1 MHKFIYQEIS
11 FIMNNSLSGS
21 QKLYDLTINWRAES
35 VKDILSKTNKFEIY
49 YGFSQSPFG
58 NVLIM
63 STALGICGL
72 AFSDKIGN
80 ARAMRD
86 MTQRWPYTKFTHDK
100 NHATNLSARV
110 FDFSGR
116 INLHII
122 GSPFQIKVWRA
133 LLQIKAGQ
141 VVTYSDVATEID
153 QPSSV
158 RAVGTAIGRNP
169 ISFLIPCHRV
179 IQKSGGLGGYHW
191 GLSIKEYLLAYENKK
206 PKMFENKCHPLTL
219 KCVL

>member
-1 MHKFIYQEIS
+1 MD
-11 FIMNNSLSGS
+11 NSLSGS
-21 QKLYDLTINWRAES
+21 QKLYDLTIDWRAER

-58 NVLIM
+58 KVLIM
-63 STALGICGL
+63 STASGVCGL

-80 ARAMRD
+80 AKAMQD
-86 MTQRWPYTKFTHDK
+86 MTQRWPYAEFTNDVNHSTK
-100 NHATNLSARV
+100 LSAIL
-110 FDFSGR
+110 FNFSGK

-141 VVTYSDVATEID
+141 VVTYSDVATEIG

-191 GLSIKEYLLAYENKK
+191 GLAIKEYLLAFENKK
-206 PKMFENKCHPLTL
+206 SKN
-219 KCVL
+219 V

>member
-1 MHKFIYQEIS
+1 MD
-11 FIMNNSLSGS
+11 NSLSGS

-35 VKDILSKTNKFEIY
+35 VKDILSKTHKFEIY

-72 AFSDKIGN
+72 AFSDNMGN
-80 ARAMRD
+80 AKAMQD
-86 MTQRWPYTKFTHDK
+86 MTQRWPHAKFTHDE
-100 NHATNLSARV
+100 NHATNLSTAV
-110 FDFSGR
+110 FDFFGKT
-116 INLHII
+116 NLHII

-141 VVTYSDVATEID
+141 VATYSDVATEID
-153 QPSSV
+153 QPTSV

-169 ISFLIPCHRV
+169 ISFIIPCHRV
-179 IQKSGGLGGYHW
+179 VKKSGGLGGYHW
-191 GLSIKEYLLAYENKK
+191 GFALKKNLLTFENQKSKIYENKY
-206 PKMFENKCHPLTL
+206 HPLPV
-219 KCVL
+219 KSVL

>member
-1 MHKFIYQEIS
+1 MENS
-11 FIMNNSLSGS
+11 FSGS
-21 QKLYDLTINWRAES
+21 QKLYDLTIDWRAES
-35 VKDILSKTNKFEIY
+35 LRDILSKTKKFEIY

-58 NVLIM
+58 TVLIM
-63 STALGICGL
+63 STASGICGL

-80 ARAMRD
+80 ARAMED
-86 MTQRWPYTKFTHDK
+86 MAHRWPHAKFTHDE
-100 NHATNLSARV
+100 NHATNLSTIV
-110 FDFSGR
+110 FNFSGKT
-116 INLHII
+116 NLHII

-141 VVTYSDVATEID
+141 VVTYSDVATQID

-179 IQKSGGLGGYHW
+179 IQKSGGIGGYHW
-191 GLSIKEYLLAYENKK
+191 GLAIKEYLLAFENKK
-206 PKMFENKCHPLTL
+206 SKN
-219 KCVL
+219 V

>member
-1 MHKFIYQEIS
+1 
-11 FIMNNSLSGS
+11 MNNSLSGS
-21 QKLYDLTINWRAES
+21 QNLYDLTIDWRAES
-35 VKDILSKTNKFEIY
+35 VRNILSKTNKFEIY

-80 ARAMRD
+80 ARAMQD
-86 MTQRWPYTKFTHDK
+86 MTQRWPQAKFTHDE
-100 NHATNLSARV
+100 NHTTNLSAIV
-110 FDFSGR
+110 FDFSGS

-179 IQKSGGLGGYHW
+179 IQKSGELGGYHW
-191 GLSIKEYLLAYENKK
+191 GLKIKKYLLA
-206 PKMFENKCHPLTL
+206 FENKNS
-219 KCVL
+219 KNE

>member
-1 MHKFIYQEIS
+1 MD
-11 FIMNNSLSGS
+11 NSISGS
-21 QKLYDLTINWRAES
+21 QKFYDLNMDWRAES

-72 AFSDKIGN
+72 AFSDKVGN
-80 ARAMRD
+80 GRALQD
-86 MTQRWPYTKFTHDK
+86 MTQRWPHAKFTHDED
-100 NHATNLSARV
+100 HANKLSAIV
-110 FDFSGR
+110 FDFSGKT
-116 INLHII
+116 NLHII

-133 LLQIKAGQ
+133 ILQIQAGQ
-141 VVTYSDVATEID
+141 VVTYSDVAAEIN
-153 QPSSV
+153 QPLSV

-191 GLSIKEYLLAYENKK
+191 GLEIKEYLLTFENKK
-206 PKMFENKCHPLTL
+206 SKN
-219 KCVL
+219 V

>member
-1 MHKFIYQEIS
+1 MD
-11 FIMNNSLSGS
+11 NSLSGS

-35 VKDILSKTNKFEIY
+35 VKDILSKIHKFEIY

-72 AFSDKIGN
+72 AFSENTGN
-80 ARAMRD
+80 ARAMHD
-86 MTQRWPYTKFTHDK
+86 MTQRWPHAKFTHDE
-100 NHATNLSARV
+100 NHAKNLSAAV
-110 FDFSGR
+110 FDFSGKT
-116 INLHII
+116 NLHII

-133 LLQIKAGQ
+133 ILQIKAGQ

-179 IQKSGGLGGYHW
+179 VKKSGGLGGYHW
-191 GLSIKEYLLAYENKK
+191 GFALKEYLLTFEYKKSKIYEN
-206 PKMFENKCHPLTL
+206 ECHPLLL
-219 KCVL
+219 KSIL

>member
-1 MHKFIYQEIS
+1 
-11 FIMNNSLSGS
+11 MNNSLSGS

-80 ARAMRD
+80 ARAMQD
-86 MTQRWPYTKFTHDK
+86 MTQRWPYTKFTRDK

-179 IQKSGGLGGYHW
+179 IQKSGGLGGYPW

>member
-1 MHKFIYQEIS
+1 
-11 FIMNNSLSGS
+11 MNNSLSGS

-80 ARAMRD
+80 ARAMQD

-191 GLSIKEYLLAYENKK
+191 GLAIKEYLLAYENKK

>member
-1 MHKFIYQEIS
+1 
-11 FIMNNSLSGS
+11 MNNSLLGS
-21 QKLYDLTINWRAES
+21 QNLYDLTIDWRAES
-35 VKDILSKTNKFEIY
+35 VRNILSKTNKFEIY

-80 ARAMRD
+80 ARAMQD
-86 MTQRWPYTKFTHDK
+86 MTQRWPHAKFTHDE
-100 NHATNLSARV
+100 NHTTNLSAII

-153 QPSSV
+153 PPSSV
-158 RAVGTAIGRNP
+158 RAVGTAICRNP

-179 IQKSGGLGGYHW
+179 IPKSGGLGGYHW

-206 PKMFENKCHPLTL
+206 SKN
-219 KCVL
+219 V

>member
-1 MHKFIYQEIS
+1 ME
-11 FIMNNSLSGS
+11 NSLSGS
-21 QKLYDLTINWRAES
+21 QRLYDLTIDWRAERA
-35 VKDILSKTNKFEIY
+35 KDILSKTNKFEIY

-58 NVLIM
+58 EVLIM

-80 ARAMRD
+80 ARAMQD
-86 MTQRWPYTKFTHDK
+86 MSQRWPHAKFTHDE
-100 NHATNLSARV
+100 NHATNLSAIV

-116 INLHII
+116 TNLHII

-141 VVTYSDVATEID
+141 VVTYSDVATKIY

-191 GLSIKEYLLAYENKK
+191 GLAIKENLLTFENKK
-206 PKMFENKCHPLTL
+206 SKN
-219 KCVL
+219 V

>member
-1 MHKFIYQEIS
+1 
-11 FIMNNSLSGS
+11 MNNSLSGS
-21 QKLYDLTINWRAES
+21 QNLYDLTIDWRAES
-35 VKDILSKTNKFEIY
+35 VRNILSKTNKFEIY

-72 AFSDKIGN
+72 ALSDKIGN
-80 ARAMRD
+80 ARAMQD
-86 MTQRWPYTKFTHDK
+86 MTQRWPDAKFIHDE
-100 NHATNLSARV
+100 NHATNLSAIV

-179 IQKSGGLGGYHW
+179 IPKSGGLGGYHW
-191 GLSIKEYLLAYENKK
+191 GLSIKEYLLAY
-206 PKMFENKCHPLTL
+206 
-219 KCVL
+219 

>member
-1 MHKFIYQEIS
+1 
-11 FIMNNSLSGS
+11 MNNFLSGS

-35 VKDILSKTNKFEIY
+35 VKDILSKTNKFEMY

-80 ARAMRD
+80 ARAMQD

>member
-1 MHKFIYQEIS
+1 
-11 FIMNNSLSGS
+11 MNNSLSGS
-21 QKLYDLTINWRAES
+21 QNLYDLTIDWRAES
-35 VKDILSKTNKFEIY
+35 VRNILSKTNKFEIY

-80 ARAMRD
+80 ARAMQD
-86 MTQRWPYTKFTHDK
+86 MTQRWPHAKFIHDE
-100 NHATNLSARV
+100 NHTTNLSAIV

-191 GLSIKEYLLAYENKK
+191 GFAVKEYLLAFENKK
-206 PKMFENKCHPLTL
+206 SKNARK
-219 KCVL
+219 

>member
-1 MHKFIYQEIS
+1 MG
-11 FIMNNSLSGS
+11 NSLSGS
-21 QKLYDLTINWRAES
+21 QKLYDLYIEWRTES
-35 VKDILSKTNKFEIY
+35 VKDILLKNNKFEIY
-49 YGFSQSPFG
+49 YGFTKSPFG

-72 AFSDKIGN
+72 AFSDQVGNGN
-80 ARAMRD
+80 AMQD
-86 MTQRWPYTKFTHDK
+86 MTNRWPQAKFVDDPRL
-100 NHATNLSARV
+100 ASNLSAIV

-133 LLQIKAGQ
+133 LLQIKAGH
-141 VVTYSDVATEID
+141 VVTYSDVAAEID

-158 RAVGTAIGRNP
+158 RAVGTAIGCNP

-179 IQKSGGLGGYHW
+179 IHKSGGLGGYHW
-191 GLSIKEYLLAYENKK
+191 GRKIKEYLLA
-206 PKMFENKCHPLTL
+206 FENKNL
-219 KCVL
+219 KMSKISTTF

>member
-1 MHKFIYQEIS
+1 MD
-11 FIMNNSLSGS
+11 NSLSGS
-21 QKLYDLTINWRAES
+21 QKLYDLSIDWRAES
-35 VKDILSKTNKFEIY
+35 VRNILSKTKKFEIY

-63 STALGICGL
+63 STAFGICGL

-80 ARAMRD
+80 ARAMED
-86 MTQRWPYTKFTHDK
+86 MAHRWPHAKFTHDE
-100 NHATNLSARV
+100 NHATNLSTIV
-110 FDFSGR
+110 FNFSGKT
-116 INLHII
+116 NLHII

-179 IQKSGGLGGYHW
+179 IKKSGGLGGYHW
-191 GLSIKEYLLAYENKK
+191 GFAIKECLLA
-206 PKMFENKCHPLTL
+206 FENQKS
-219 KCVL
+219 KNV

>member
-1 MHKFIYQEIS
+1 MD
-11 FIMNNSLSGS
+11 NSLSGS

-35 VKDILSKTNKFEIY
+35 VRDIWSKTNKFEIY

-80 ARAMRD
+80 SRAMQD
-86 MTQRWPYTKFTHDK
+86 MTQRWPHAKFTHDE
-100 NHATNLSARV
+100 NHATNLSAIV

-206 PKMFENKCHPLTL
+206 SKMFENKCHPLTL

>member
-1 MHKFIYQEIS
+1 MD
-11 FIMNNSLSGS
+11 NSLSGS
-21 QKLYDLTINWRAES
+21 QKLYDLTIDWRAES
-35 VKDILSKTNKFEIY
+35 VRNILSKTKKFEIY

-63 STALGICGL
+63 STAFGICGL

-80 ARAMRD
+80 ARALED
-86 MTQRWPYTKFTHDK
+86 MTHRWPHAKFTHDE
-100 NHATNLSARV
+100 NHATNLSTIV
-110 FDFSGR
+110 FNFFGKT
-116 INLHII
+116 NLHII

-141 VVTYSDVATEID
+141 VVTYSDVATEIE

-179 IQKSGGLGGYHW
+179 IKRSGGLGGYHW
-191 GLSIKEYLLAYENKK
+191 GLAIKEYLLAFENKK
-206 PKMFENKCHPLTL
+206 SKNIRK
-219 KCVL
+219 

>member
-1 MHKFIYQEIS
+1 MD
-11 FIMNNSLSGS
+11 NSLSGS

-35 VKDILSKTNKFEIY
+35 VRDILPKTHKFEIY

-58 NVLIM
+58 TVLIM

-72 AFSDKIGN
+72 AFSENMGN
-80 ARAMRD
+80 ARAMHD
-86 MTQRWPYTKFTHDK
+86 MTQRWPQAKLIHDENQAK
-100 NHATNLSARV
+100 NLSTKV
-110 FDFSGR
+110 FDFSGK

-122 GSPFQIKVWRA
+122 GSPFQIKVWRE
-133 LLQIKAGQ
+133 LLQIQAGR
-141 VVTYSDVATEID
+141 VVTYSDVAAEID

-179 IQKSGGLGGYHW
+179 IKKSGRIGGYHW
-191 GLSIKEYLLAYENKK
+191 GLAIKEYLLA
-206 PKMFENKCHPLTL
+206 FENKNS
-219 KCVL
+219 K

>member
-1 MHKFIYQEIS
+1 MDNY
-11 FIMNNSLSGS
+11 LTGS
-21 QKLYDLTINWRAES
+21 QKLYDLTINWQAES
-35 VKDILSKTNKFEIY
+35 DKDILSKTNKFEIY

-72 AFSDKIGN
+72 AFSENMGN
-80 ARAMRD
+80 ARTMHD
-86 MTQRWPYTKFTHDK
+86 MTQRWPHAKFTYDE
-100 NHATNLSARV
+100 NHAKNLSAAV
-110 FDFSGR
+110 FDFSGKT
-116 INLHII
+116 NLHII

-133 LLQIKAGQ
+133 LLKIKAGQ

-179 IQKSGGLGGYHW
+179 VKKSGGLGGYHW
-191 GLSIKEYLLAYENKK
+191 GYALKKNLLNFENKK
-206 PKMFENKCHPLTL
+206 SKYTKISATVYL
-219 KCVL
+219 

>member
-1 MHKFIYQEIS
+1 MD
-11 FIMNNSLSGS
+11 NSLSGS

-35 VKDILSKTNKFEIY
+35 VKDILSKPNKFEIY

-80 ARAMRD
+80 ARAMQD

-191 GLSIKEYLLAYENKK
+191 GFAVKKYLLA
-206 PKMFENKCHPLTL
+206 FENNKS
-219 KCVL
+219 KNVRK

>member
-1 MHKFIYQEIS
+1 MG
-11 FIMNNSLSGS
+11 NSLSGS
-21 QKLYDLTINWRAES
+21 QKLYDLTIDWRAEN
-35 VKDILSKTNKFEIY
+35 VKDILSKTNKLEIY

-58 NVLIM
+58 EVLIM

-80 ARAMRD
+80 ARAMQD
-86 MTQRWPYTKFTHDK
+86 MSQRWPYAKFTHDE
-100 NHATNLSARV
+100 NNATNLSAIV

-116 INLHII
+116 TNLHII
-122 GSPFQIKVWRA
+122 GSSFQIKVWRA

-141 VVTYSDVATEID
+141 VVTYSDVAAKID

-158 RAVGTAIGRNP
+158 RAIGTAIGCNP

-179 IQKSGGLGGYHW
+179 IQKSGALGGYHW
-191 GLSIKEYLLAYENKK
+191 GLTIKKYLLT
-206 PKMFENKCHPLTL
+206 FENKSS
-219 KCVL
+219 KSE

>member
-1 MHKFIYQEIS
+1 
-11 FIMNNSLSGS
+11 MNNSLSGT
-21 QKLYDLTINWRAES
+21 QNLYDLTIDWRAES
-35 VKDILSKTNKFEIY
+35 VRNILSKTNKFEIY

-63 STALGICGL
+63 STTLGICGL

-80 ARAMRD
+80 ARAMQD
-86 MTQRWPYTKFTHDK
+86 MTQRWPHAKFTHDE
-100 NHATNLSARV
+100 NHTTNLSAIV

-179 IQKSGGLGGYHW
+179 IPKSGGLGGYHW

>member
-1 MHKFIYQEIS
+1 MD
-11 FIMNNSLSGS
+11 NSLSGS

-35 VKDILSKTNKFEIY
+35 VKDILSKTHKFEIY

-72 AFSDKIGN
+72 AFSDNMGN
-80 ARAMRD
+80 AKAMQD
-86 MTQRWPYTKFTHDK
+86 MTQRWPHAKFTHDE
-100 NHATNLSARV
+100 NHAKNFSTAV
-110 FDFSGR
+110 FDFFGKT
-116 INLHII
+116 NLHII

-133 LLQIKAGQ
+133 LLRIKAGQ
-141 VVTYSDVATEID
+141 VATYSDVATEID
-153 QPSSV
+153 QPTSV

-179 IQKSGGLGGYHW
+179 IQKSGELGGYHW
-191 GLSIKEYLLAYENKK
+191 GLAIKENLLALENKK
-206 PKMFENKCHPLTL
+206 SKNA
-219 KCVL
+219 